1 MKKKVIKILKIIGIV
16 ILIFVGGV
24 IAMELFVNLFFE
36 RSNPK
41 DQLMIL
47 CEKDDIEPIILIYSS
62 KKNTCLSCPEDLQT
76 RLDNIEINY
85 DNLWEDRENIVSALE
100 FDGWECK

>member
-1 MKKKVIKILKIIGIV
+1 MKNKKFLKIIGIV
-16 ILIFVGGV
+16 FLIFIGGV

-47 CEKDDIEPIILIYSS
+47 CEKDDIKPIIYIYANQ
-62 KKNTCLSCPEDLQT
+62 KNSCFSCPEDLKT

-85 DNLWEDRENIVSALE
+85 DNLWEDRENIVNELE
-100 FDGWECK
+100 VDGWECK